1 MVIERALEKLKQAQ
15 AQKTG
20 QAQAYA
26 PVAASASAA
35 SAASATN
42 LSRRRTRERADAPA
56 PRKLAFPQLQVD
68 RKLAEKNRIALPE
81 SRLAG
86 NAHVGAAYRM
96 VRTRLLHTMTTNNWT
111 TLAIT
116 SPEAGEGKS
125 LTALNLALNI
135 ARDRTTSVFLVDLD
149 MRNPSICRYLGVQ
162 PPQEL
167 TAFFASQ
174 ASPAGMFFSIGPDN
188 LAIAGSTSTTAFAS
202 ELLAGRRLEDIIEYI
217 KSVADNPVVLIDLP
231 PVLLTDEALL
241 VAPRVDATL
250 LVVSEGKTR
259 RDCLVRA
266 KAMLADFSSAGV
278 ILNRSSENLG
288 ARGYDYAYGY
298 GTSKKS

>member
-1 MVIERALEKLKQAQ
+1 M
-15 AQKTG
+15 
-20 QAQAYA
+20 
-26 PVAASASAA
+26 
-35 SAASATN
+35 
-42 LSRRRTRERADAPA
+42 RRL
-56 PRKLAFPQLQVD
+56 PRKFAFPSCKSIGQCRRDESD
-68 RKLAEKNRIALPE
+68 RVAGHRD
-81 SRLAG
+81 LAG

-96 VRTRLLHTMTTNNWT
+96 VRTRLLHTWRTLTTGRR
-111 TLAIT
+111 
-116 SPEAGEGKS
+116 SPSRARRRARAS
-125 LTALNLALNI
+125 PLTALNLALNI
-135 ARDRTTSVFLVDLD
+135 ARDRTTSVFLIDLD

-167 TAFFASQ
+167 MAFFASQ
-174 ASPAGMFFSIGPDN
+174 ASPAGMFFSIGPEN

-202 ELLAGRRLEDIIEYI
+202 ELLAGRRLEDLIAYM
-217 KSVADNPVVLIDLP
+217 KGVADNPDRLVDLP

-250 LVVSEGKTR
+250 LVVSEGRTR

-266 KAMLADFSSAGV
+266 KGMLADFPFAGV

-298 GTSKKS
+298 GAKKT

>member
-1 MVIERALEKLKQAQ
+1 MVIERALEKLKQSQ
-15 AQKTG
+15 AAKAG
-20 QAQAYA
+20 QTYLPIA
-26 PVAASASAA
+26 PAAPLA
-35 SAASATN
+35 
-42 LSRRRTRERADAPA
+42 RRRSQRADAVA
-56 PRKLAFPQLQVD
+56 PRKLAFPQLNVD
-68 RKLAEKNRIALPE
+68 RALAETNRIALPDT
-81 SRLAG
+81 RLAG

-96 VRTRLLHTMTTNNWT
+96 VRTRLLHTVNTNNWT

-125 LTALNLALNI
+125 LTAINLALNV
-135 ARDRTTSVFLVDLD
+135 ARDRTSTVFLVDLD

-162 PPQEL
+162 PPHEL
-167 TAFFASQ
+167 ISFFAGQ
-174 ASPAGMFFSIGPDN
+174 AAPEGMFFSIGPDN
-188 LAIAGSTSTTAFAS
+188 LAIAGSTTTTGFAS
-202 ELLAGRRLEDIIEYI
+202 ELLSGRRLEDLVDYI
-217 KSVADNPVVLIDLP
+217 KSVAVNPIVLIDLP

-250 LVVSEGKTR
+250 LVVAEGKTR

-266 KAMLADFSSAGV
+266 KALLADFTCAGV

-298 GTSKKS
+298 GTSKR

>member
-1 MVIERALEKLKQAQ
+1 MVIERALEKLKQSQ
-15 AQKTG
+15 AQKAG
-20 QAQAYA
+20 QPYA
-26 PVAASASAA
+26 PAAPAA
-35 SAASATN
+35 AV
-42 LSRRRTRERADAPA
+42 SRRRPRGDTVA

-68 RKLAEKNRIALPE
+68 RALAERNRIALPE

-96 VRTRLLHTMTTNNWT
+96 VRTRLLHTVNTNNWT
-111 TLAIT
+111 TVAIT

-125 LTALNLALNI
+125 LTAINLALNV

-149 MRNPSICRYLGVQ
+149 MRNPSVCRYLGIQ
-162 PPQEL
+162 PPREL
-167 TAFFASQ
+167 TGFFAGQ
-174 ASPAGMFFSIGPDN
+174 AGAEGMFFSIGPEN
-188 LAIAGSTSTTAFAS
+188 LAIAGSTSTTGFAS
-202 ELLAGRRLEDIIEYI
+202 ELLAGRRLEDLIDYV
-217 KSVADNPVVLIDLP
+217 KGVADNPLILIDLP

-250 LVVSEGKTR
+250 LVVSEGRTR
-259 RDCLVRA
+259 RDSLVRA
-266 KAMLADFSSAGV
+266 KALLADFTSAGV

-298 GTSKKS
+298 GESKS

>member
-1 MVIERALEKLKQAQ
+1 MVIERALEKLKQSQ
-15 AQKTG
+15 AQKAG
-20 QAQAYA
+20 QTYV
-26 PVAASASAA
+26 PVAPPAA
-35 SAASATN
+35 TLA
-42 LSRRRTRERADAPA
+42 RRRTRERADAPP

-68 RKLAEKNRIALPE
+68 RALAERNRIALPE

-96 VRTRLLHTMTTNNWT
+96 VRTRLLHTMNTNNWT

-125 LTALNLALNI
+125 LTAINLALNI

-162 PPQEL
+162 PPREV
-167 TAFFASQ
+167 TGFFAGQ
-174 ASPAGMFFSIGPDN
+174 ASPEGMFFSIGPEN
-188 LAIAGSTSTTAFAS
+188 LGIAGSTSTTGFAS
-202 ELLAGRRLEDIIEYI
+202 ELLAGRRLEDLIDYI
-217 KSVADNPVVLIDLP
+217 KTVADNPLVLIDLP

-266 KAMLADFSSAGV
+266 KALLADFTSAGV
-278 ILNRSSENLG
+278 ILNRSTENLG

-298 GTSKKS
+298 GTKKS

>member
-15 AQKTG
+15 AQKAT
-20 QAQAYA
+20 QNYA
-26 PVAASASAA
+26 PAAPAA
-35 SAASATN
+35 AVPP
-42 LSRRRTRERADAPA
+42 RRRSQRADAPA

-68 RKLAEKNRIALPE
+68 RALAERNRIALPE

-96 VRTRLLHTMTTNNWT
+96 VRTRLLHSVNTNHWT

-125 LTALNLALNI
+125 LTAINLALNV

-162 PPQEL
+162 PPHEL
-167 TAFFASQ
+167 TVFFAGQ
-174 ASPAGMFFSIGPDN
+174 AAAEGMFFSIGPDN
-188 LAIAGSTSTTAFAS
+188 LAIAGSTSTTGFAS
-202 ELLAGRRLEDIIEYI
+202 ELLSGRRLEDLVDYI
-217 KSVADNPVVLIDLP
+217 KSIADNPIVLIDLP

-250 LVVSEGKTR
+250 LVVSEGRTR

-266 KAMLADFSSAGV
+266 KALLAEFPSAGV

-298 GTSKKS
+298 GKSKS

>member
-15 AQKTG
+15 AQKAG
-20 QAQAYA
+20 EPYA
-26 PVAASASAA
+26 PPVAPTA
-35 SAASATN
+35 N
-42 LSRRRTRERADAPA
+42 LSRRRTRERVEAAP

-68 RKLAEKNRIALPE
+68 RALAEKNRIALPE

-96 VRTRLLHTMTTNNWT
+96 VRTRLLHTMTTSNWT

-125 LTALNLALNI
+125 LTAINLALNI

-149 MRNPSICRYLGVQ
+149 MRNPSVCKYLGVQ
-162 PPQEL
+162 PPHEL
-167 TAFFASQ
+167 TGFFASQ
-174 ASPAGMFFSIGPDN
+174 ASAEGMFFSIGPEN

-202 ELLAGRRLEDIIEYI
+202 ELLSGRRLEDLIAYI
-217 KSVADNPVVLIDLP
+217 KGAADNPIVLIDLP

-298 GTSKKS
+298 GASRR

>member
-1 MVIERALEKLKQAQ
+1 MVIERALEKLKQSQAQ
-15 AQKTG
+15 AQKA
-20 QAQAYA
+20 AQAYV
-26 PVAASASAA
+26 PVASPSAA
-35 SAASATN
+35 
-42 LSRRRTRERADAPA
+42 LSRRRTRERADAA
-56 PRKLAFPQLQVD
+56 VPRKLAFPQLQVD
-68 RKLAEKNRIALPE
+68 RALAERNRIALPE

-96 VRTRLLHTMTTNNWT
+96 VRTRLLHTMNTNNWT

-125 LTALNLALNI
+125 LTAINLALNI

-149 MRNPSICRYLGVQ
+149 MRNPSICKYLGVQ
-162 PPQEL
+162 PPREV
-167 TAFFASQ
+167 TGFFAGQ
-174 ASPAGMFFSIGPDN
+174 AGAEGMFFSIGPEN
-188 LAIAGSTSTTAFAS
+188 LGIAGSTSTTGFAS
-202 ELLAGRRLEDIIEYI
+202 ELLAGGRLEDLIDYI
-217 KSVADNPVVLIDLP
+217 KTVADNPLVLIDLP

-266 KAMLADFSSAGV
+266 KALLADFTSAGV

-298 GTSKKS
+298 GTSKS

>member
-15 AQKTG
+15 AQKPG
-20 QAQAYA
+20 QAYM
-26 PVAASASAA
+26 PVAAPSAA
-35 SAASATN
+35 
-42 LSRRRTRERADAPA
+42 LSRRRARERADAA
-56 PRKLAFPQLQVD
+56 VPRKLAFPQLQVD
-68 RKLAEKNRIALPE
+68 RALAERNRIALPE

-96 VRTRLLHTMTTNNWT
+96 VRTRLLHTMNTNNWT

-125 LTALNLALNI
+125 LTAINLALNI

-162 PPQEL
+162 PPHEL
-167 TAFFASQ
+167 TVLVGGQ
-174 ASPAGMFFSIGPDN
+174 ASGEGMFFSIGPEH
-188 LAIAGSTSTTAFAS
+188 LAIAGSTSTTGFAS
-202 ELLAGRRLEDIIEYI
+202 ELLSGRRFEDLIDYT
-217 KSVADNPVVLIDLP
+217 KTVADNPLVLIDLP

-266 KAMLADFSSAGV
+266 KAMLADFTSAGV

-298 GTSKKS
+298 GTSKS

>member
-1 MVIERALEKLKQAQ
+1 MVIERALEKLKQSQ
-15 AQKTG
+15 AQKSDR
-20 QAQAYA
+20 AYA
-26 PVAASASAA
+26 PNAPASA
-35 SAASATN
+35 
-42 LSRRRTRERADAPA
+42 LPRRRSRDRGEAPST
-56 PRKLAFPQLQVD
+56 PSKLAFPQIRVD
-68 RKLAEKNRIALPE
+68 HSLAETNRIALPE
-81 SRLAG
+81 TRLAT

-96 VRTRLLHTMTTNNWT
+96 VRTRLLHMMNTNNWT

-135 ARDRTTSVFLVDLD
+135 ARDRTSSVFLIDLD

-167 TAFFASQ
+167 IGFFAGQ
-174 ASPAGMFFSIGPDN
+174 AGPEGLFFSIGPEN
-188 LAIAGSTSTTAFAS
+188 LAIAGSTTTTGFAS
-202 ELLAGRRLEDIIEYI
+202 ELLSGRRLEDLIEYI
-217 KSVADNPVVLIDLP
+217 KTIAVNPIVLIDLP

-250 LVVSEGKTR
+250 LVVAEGKTR

-266 KAMLADFSSAGV
+266 KTLLADFTSAGV
-278 ILNRSSENLG
+278 ILNRSNENLG
-288 ARGYDYAYGY
+288 AGGYDYAYGY
-298 GTSKKS
+298 GESKS

>member
-15 AQKTG
+15 AQKAG
-20 QAQAYA
+20 QTYA
-26 PVAASASAA
+26 SAPPAASTAS
-35 SAASATN
+35 

-68 RKLAEKNRIALPE
+68 RKLAETNRVALPE

-125 LTALNLALNI
+125 LTALNLALNV
-135 ARDRTTSVFLVDLD
+135 ARDRTTSVFLIDLD
-149 MRNPSICRYLGVQ
+149 MRNPSICRYLGIQ

-174 ASPAGMFFSIGPDN
+174 ANPAGMFFSIGPDN
-188 LAIAGSTSTTAFAS
+188 LAIAGSTSTTGFAS
-202 ELLAGRRLEDIIEYI
+202 ELLSGRRLEDVIEYI
-217 KSVADNPVVLIDLP
+217 KSIADNPVILIDLP

-250 LVVSEGKTR
+250 LVVSEGRTR

-266 KAMLADFSSAGV
+266 KGMLADFTSAGV

-298 GTSKKS
+298 GTSKS

>member
-1 MVIERALEKLKQAQ
+1 MVIERALEKLKQSQ
-15 AQKTG
+15 AQKAG
-20 QAQAYA
+20 QPYA
-26 PVAASASAA
+26 PVTAAP
-35 SAASATN
+35 TMPT
-42 LSRRRTRERADAPA
+42 RRRSRERADAPP

-68 RKLAEKNRIALPE
+68 RALAERNRIALPE

-96 VRTRLLHTMTTNNWT
+96 VRTRLLHTVNTNNWT

-125 LTALNLALNI
+125 LTAINLALNV
-135 ARDRTTSVFLVDLD
+135 ARDRTTSVFLIDLD
-149 MRNPSICRYLGVQ
+149 MRNPSVCRYLGVQ
-162 PPQEL
+162 PPREL
-167 TAFFASQ
+167 TGFFAGQ
-174 ASPAGMFFSIGPDN
+174 AGAEGMFFSIGPEN
-188 LAIAGSTSTTAFAS
+188 LAIAGSTSTTGFAS
-202 ELLAGRRLEDIIEYI
+202 ELLAGRRLEDLIDYV
-217 KSVADNPVVLIDLP
+217 KSVADNPLILIDLP

-250 LVVSEGKTR
+250 LVVSEGRTR
-259 RDCLVRA
+259 RDSLVRA
-266 KAMLADFSSAGV
+266 KTLLADFTSAGV

-298 GTSKKS
+298 GASKS

>member
-15 AQKTG
+15 AQKA
-20 QAQAYA
+20 AQPSYA
-26 PVAASASAA
+26 PTQPAAAA
-35 SAASATN
+35 PT
-42 LSRRRTRERADAPA
+42 RRRSTLRADAPP
-56 PRKLAFPQLQVD
+56 PRKLTFPQLEVD
-68 RKLAEKNRIALPE
+68 RALAEKNRIALPE

-86 NAHVGAAYRM
+86 NSHVGAAYRM
-96 VRTRLLHTMTTNNWT
+96 VRTRLLHTVNSNHWT

-125 LTALNLALNI
+125 LTALNLALNV
-135 ARDRTTSVFLVDLD
+135 ARDRTTSVFLIDLD

-162 PPQEL
+162 PPHEL
-167 TAFFASQ
+167 TVFFAGQ
-174 ASPAGMFFSIGPDN
+174 ASAEGMFFSIGPDN

-202 ELLAGRRLEDIIEYI
+202 ELLSGRRLEDLIDYI
-217 KSVADNPVVLIDLP
+217 KTVADNPIVLIDLP

-241 VAPRVDATL
+241 VAPRVDAML
-250 LVVSEGKTR
+250 LVVCEGRTR

-266 KAMLADFSSAGV
+266 KGLLHEFPSAGV

-298 GTSKKS
+298 GKSKS

>member
-1 MVIERALEKLKQAQ
+1 MVIERALEKLKQSQ
-15 AQKTG
+15 AQKAG
-20 QAQAYA
+20 QTYV
-26 PVAASASAA
+26 PVAPAA
-35 SAASATN
+35 T
-42 LSRRRTRERADAPA
+42 LPRRRTRERADAV

-68 RKLAEKNRIALPE
+68 PALAERNRIALPE
-81 SRLAG
+81 SRLAA

-96 VRTRLLHTMTTNNWT
+96 VRTRLLHMMNTRNWT

-116 SPEAGEGKS
+116 SPEAGDGKS
-125 LTALNLALNI
+125 LTAINLALNV

-162 PPQEL
+162 PPREV
-167 TAFFASQ
+167 TGFFAGQ
-174 ASPAGMFFSIGPDN
+174 ASAEGVFFSIGPEN
-188 LAIAGSTSTTAFAS
+188 LAIAGSTSTTGFAS
-202 ELLAGRRLEDIIEYI
+202 ELLSGPRLEDLIDYI
-217 KSVADNPVVLIDLP
+217 KTVADNPLVLIDLP

-266 KAMLADFSSAGV
+266 KALLADFTSAGV

-288 ARGYDYAYGY
+288 AGGYDYAYGA
-298 GTSKKS
+298 SKS

>member
-1 MVIERALEKLKQAQ
+1 MVIERALEKLKQSQALAQ
-15 AQKTG
+15 TAKAG
-20 QAQAYA
+20 QPYVPVA
-26 PVAASASAA
+26 PAASASK
-35 SAASATN
+35 
-42 LSRRRTRERADAPA
+42 RRSTRDRADAVT

-68 RKLAEKNRIALPE
+68 RALAERNRIAMPE

-96 VRTRLLHTMTTNNWT
+96 VRTRLLHTVNTNNWT

-125 LTALNLALNI
+125 LTAINLALNI

-149 MRNPSICRYLGVQ
+149 MRNPSVCRYLGVQ
-162 PPQEL
+162 PPREL
-167 TAFFASQ
+167 TGFFAGQ
-174 ASPAGMFFSIGPDN
+174 AGAEGMFFCIGPEN
-188 LAIAGSTSTTAFAS
+188 LAIAGSTSTTGFAS
-202 ELLAGRRLEDIIEYI
+202 ELLAGRRLEDLIDYI
-217 KSVADNPVVLIDLP
+217 KGVADNPIVLIDLP

-259 RDCLVRA
+259 RDSLVRA
-266 KAMLADFSSAGV
+266 KALLADFTSAGV

-298 GTSKKS
+298 GAAKS

>member
-15 AQKTG
+15 AQKAG
-20 QAQAYA
+20 QPYA
-26 PVAASASAA
+26 PGAPAAAL
-35 SAASATN
+35 T
-42 LSRRRTRERADAPA
+42 RRRTTHDRVDAPP

-68 RKLAEKNRIALPE
+68 RALAERNRIALPE
-81 SRLAG
+81 SRLAS

-96 VRTRLLHTMTTNNWT
+96 VRTRLLHTVNTNHWT

-125 LTALNLALNI
+125 LTAINLALNI

-149 MRNPSICRYLGVQ
+149 MRNPSVCRYLGVT
-162 PPQEL
+162 PPHEL
-167 TAFFASQ
+167 TVFFAGQ
-174 ASPAGMFFSIGPDN
+174 AGAEGMFFSIGPDN
-188 LAIAGSTSTTAFAS
+188 LAIAGSTSTTGFAS
-202 ELLAGRRLEDIIEYI
+202 ELLAGRRLEDLIDYI
-217 KSVADNPVVLIDLP
+217 KSVADNPIVLIDLP

-250 LVVSEGKTR
+250 LVVAEGRTR

-266 KAMLADFSSAGV
+266 KALLTEFASAGV

-298 GTSKKS
+298 GKSKS

>member
-15 AQKTG
+15 AQKAG
-20 QAQAYA
+20 QAYA
-26 PVAASASAA
+26 PVASSASAS
-35 SAASATN
+35 SAAS

-56 PRKLAFPQLQVD
+56 PRKLAFPQLQVSP
-68 RKLAEKNRIALPE
+68 KLAEVNRVALPE

-125 LTALNLALNI
+125 LTALNLALNV
-135 ARDRTTSVFLVDLD
+135 ARDRTTSVFLIDLD

-167 TAFFASQ
+167 SL
-174 ASPAGMFFSIGPDN
+174 IH
-188 LAIAGSTSTTAFAS
+188 I
-202 ELLAGRRLEDIIEYI
+202 LLR
-217 KSVADNPVVLIDLP
+217 
-231 PVLLTDEALL
+231 
-241 VAPRVDATL
+241 
-250 LVVSEGKTR
+250 
-259 RDCLVRA
+259 C
-266 KAMLADFSSAGV
+266 
-278 ILNRSSENLG
+278 
-288 ARGYDYAYGY
+288 YG
-298 GTSKKS
+298 G